1 MIDERWKDKV
11 YEELI
16 QRFPRMTDDE
26 WKRTGKGIFIKSL
39 LVIIE
44 SDERSLHNR
53 EWVGYFAWNED

>member
-53 EWVGYFAWNED
+53 EWAGYITRNED